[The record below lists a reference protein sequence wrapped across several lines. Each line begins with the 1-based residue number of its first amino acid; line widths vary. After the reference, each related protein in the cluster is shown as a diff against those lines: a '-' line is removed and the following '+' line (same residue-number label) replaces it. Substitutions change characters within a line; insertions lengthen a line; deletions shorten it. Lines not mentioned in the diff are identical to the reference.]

1 MSNESSSPDA
11 TQEAADTE
19 AASSPWARP
28 EQAPPAPAELA
39 HAVTPAAASSS
50 QDEPAE
56 PAPIEAAEDTGPI
69 AEPIPEAPAP
79 VLADGEPA
87 ASEVEPTPE
96 NAVAVEEAPTLEP
109 TPAPGP
115 TAPVEYATS
124 SDPTAPVVRVVTA
137 PTAPR
142 DDTDLI
148 PLLPAPQPPGPGAGN
163 VGGWAAAPQP
173 GQPAQSGQPGYG
185 NGGQPVWSQQVTG
198 PFVQPAPP
206 TAPFAVPPSPDP
218 RFLPPAGK
226 PPRHIGLATLAVI
239 ALVAALIGGAV
250 GGVVGSSLASRNQAA
265 SPSPSVLGDPLPPA
279 AAGPPGAIEQVAER
293 VLPSVVQ
300 LRTDGPQSSGEGSG
314 MIISPDG
321 LLLTNNHVVEEAAV
335 TGGRITAV
343 FHDGVTAPARIV
355 GRDPSSDLAL
365 VRADGVTGLR
375 TIELGN
381 SDSVRVGQQVIAFG
395 SPLRLG
401 GTVTAGIVSALDR
414 PVSVGG
420 DQGASEQTVLNAI
433 QTDAAINPG
442 NSGGPL
448 VDLEGRVIGINSAI
462 ATTTAQGGSIG
473 VGFSIPINQ
482 AKRVADELERTG
494 TASRAVLGVRVEDD
508 LELSGARVRTV
519 EPGGAAEAAGMRVG
533 DVVLFFG
540 GKRILAGD
548 GLQAAVR
555 SRAPGETV
563 EVRLVDRTIN
573 VTLKAA

>member
-11 TQEAADTE
+11 TPQAADTE
-19 AASSPWARP
+19 AARSPWARP
-28 EQAPPAPAELA
+28 EQATPASAELA
-39 HAVTPAAASSS
+39 HAVDPAGAPVG
-50 QDEPAE
+50 QDEPSQPVPADAAANTGPVAE
-56 PAPIEAAEDTGPI
+56 PVPEPVPEAA
-69 AEPIPEAPAP
+69 APA
-79 VLADGEPA
+79 VADGEPVAPDGGA
-87 ASEVEPTPE
+87 APVDAATAEQ
-96 NAVAVEEAPTLEP
+96 APTLDP
-109 TPAPGP
+109 PPSPAPTGQP
-115 TAPVEYATS
+115 EYATS

-137 PTAPR
+137 APPPPR

-148 PLLPAPQPPGPGAGN
+148 PLLPAPPPQQQYAGA
-163 VGGWAAAPQP
+163 WAAAPQP
-173 GQPAQSGQPGYG
+173 GYDNAGQPT
-185 NGGQPVWSQQVTG
+185 WSQQVTG
-198 PFVQPAPP
+198 SFAQPAAP
-206 TAPFAVPPSPDP
+206 TAPFALPPAPDH
-218 RFLPPAGK
+218 RYLPPAGK

-239 ALVAALIGGAV
+239 ALVTALVGGAV
-250 GGVVGSSLASRNQAA
+250 GGVVGSSLASRENTAA
-265 SPSPSVLGDPLPPA
+265 PAPSVLGDPVPDA

-300 LRTDGPQSSGEGSG
+300 LRTEGPQSSGEGSG

-343 FHDGVTAPARIV
+343 FHDGATAPAVIV
-355 GRDPSSDLAL
+355 GRDPSSDLAV
-365 VRADGVTGLR
+365 VRAERVTGLR
-375 TIELGN
+375 TVELGN

-401 GTVTAGIVSALDR
+401 GTVTSGIVSALDR

-448 VDLEGRVIGINSAI
+448 VDLQGRVIGINSAI

-494 TASRAVLGVRVEDD
+494 TASRAVLGVRVRDD
-508 LELSGARVRTV
+508 LELSGARIESVD
-519 EPGGAAEAAGMRVG
+519 PGSAAAAAGMRVG

-548 GLQAAVR
+548 GLQAAVKA
-555 SRAPGETV
+555 RAPGETV